1 MSTGAADEAATAS
14 GTQRLDKWL
23 WFARFVKTR
32 TLAADIVTAGKVRV
46 NRVRVDKPAQ
56 TVRAGD
62 VLTLNLNRR
71 IQLVRVLGIAERRGP
86 SAAARALYEELTA
99 EGDVIKPQ
107 SPSSSPTGAGRPP
120 SGASPVRRAEGSGR
134 PTKKERRDLDR
145 LCGKAR

>member
-1 MSTGAADEAATAS
+1 A
-14 GTQRLDKWL
+14 
-23 WFARFVKTR
+23 
-32 TLAADIVTAGKVRV
+32 IVAAGKVRV

-71 IQLVRVLGIAERRGP
+71 IHLIRVLGIAERRGP
-86 SAAARALYEELTA
+86 SAAARALFEELTA

-107 SPSSSPTGAGRPP
+107 PSPAAPIAGWQPGEVR
-120 SGASPVRRAEGSGR
+120 PVRRPAGSGR

-145 LCGKAR
+145 LSGKDR

>member
-1 MSTGAADEAATAS
+1 MSAAGAYDVPGAP

-32 TLAADIVTAGKVRV
+32 TLAADIVIAGKVRL
-46 NRVRVDKPAQ
+46 NRARVEKPAQ

-71 IQLVRVLGIAERRGP
+71 IQLVRVLGIGERRGP
-86 SAAARALYEELTA
+86 SAAAQSLYEELTA

-107 SPSSSPTGAGRPP
+107 LPSSPLGVAWGP
-120 SGASPVRRAEGSGR
+120 SERSPVRRPMGSGR
-134 PTKKERRDLDR
+134 PTKKERREIDR
-145 LCGKAR
+145 LNGKIR

>member
-1 MSTGAADEAATAS
+1 LSAGAADEAATAA

-23 WFARFVKTR
+23 WFARLVKTR
-32 TLAADIVTAGKVRV
+32 TLAADIVSAGKVRL
-46 NRVRVDKPAQ
+46 NRVRIDKPAQ

-107 SPSSSPTGAGRPP
+107 SSSSPPGAGRQPGEGCP
-120 SGASPVRRAEGSGR
+120 IRRPVGSGR
-134 PTKKERRDLDR
+134 PTKKERREIDR
-145 LCGKAR
+145 LNGKGR

>member
-1 MSTGAADEAATAS
+1 MSGGVAGDASAAP

-32 TLAADIVTAGKVRV
+32 TLAADIVTAGKVRL
-46 NRVRVDKPAQ
+46 NRVRVEKPAQ
-56 TVRAGD
+56 TVRPGD

-71 IQLVRVLGIAERRGP
+71 IQLIRVLGIGERRGP

-107 SPSSSPTGAGRPP
+107 PSSSPPGAAWRPNGVSAVGRP
-120 SGASPVRRAEGSGR
+120 VGSGR
-134 PTKKERRDLDR
+134 PTKKERREIDR
-145 LCGKAR
+145 LSGKIR

>member
-1 MSTGAADEAATAS
+1 MSAAGADDVSGAT

-32 TLAADIVTAGKVRV
+32 TLAADIVSAGKVRL
-46 NRVRVDKPAQ
+46 NRVRVEKPAQ

-71 IQLVRVLGIAERRGP
+71 IQLVRVLGIGERRGP
-86 SAAARALYEELTA
+86 SAAARSLYEELTA

-107 SPSSSPTGAGRPP
+107 PSSSPPGAAWRPSERSPVGRP
-120 SGASPVRRAEGSGR
+120 VGSGR
-134 PTKKERRDLDR
+134 PTKKERREIDR
-145 LCGKAR
+145 LSGKIR

>member
-1 MSTGAADEAATAS
+1 LSAGAAEEAATAA

-32 TLAADIVTAGKVRV
+32 TLATDIVAAGKVRL
-46 NRVRVDKPAQ
+46 NRVRIDKPAQ

-86 SAAARALYEELTA
+86 SAAALALYEELTA
-99 EGDVIKPQ
+99 DGDVIKPQ
-107 SPSSSPTGAGRPP
+107 PSSSAPAAGWQPGEVR
-120 SGASPVRRAEGSGR
+120 PVRRPVGSGR
-134 PTKKERRDLDR
+134 PTKKERREIDR
-145 LCGKAR
+145 LNGKGR

>member
-1 MSTGAADEAATAS
+1 MSGGGADAASAAP

-32 TLAADIVTAGKVRV
+32 TLAADIVTAGKVRL
-46 NRVRVDKPAQ
+46 NRVRVEKPAQ

-71 IQLVRVLGIAERRGP
+71 IQLVRVLGIGERRGP

-107 SPSSSPTGAGRPP
+107 SSSPPPGVAWRPSEVSPVGRP
-120 SGASPVRRAEGSGR
+120 VGSGR
-134 PTKKERRDLDR
+134 PTKKERREIDR
-145 LCGKAR
+145 LSGKIR

>member
-1 MSTGAADEAATAS
+1 LSAGAADEAATAA
-14 GTQRLDKWL
+14 GTQRLDKWI

-32 TLAADIVTAGKVRV
+32 TLASDIVSAGKVRL
-46 NRVRVDKPAQ
+46 NRIRVDKPAQ

-107 SPSSSPTGAGRPP
+107 STSSPPGAGRQP
-120 SGASPVRRAEGSGR
+120 SEVGPVMRPVGSGR
-134 PTKKERRDLDR
+134 PTKKERREIDR
-145 LCGKAR
+145 LNGKGR

>member
-1 MSTGAADEAATAS
+1 MSAGAADEAATAS

-32 TLAADIVTAGKVRV
+32 TLAADIVAAGKVRL
-46 NRVRVDKPAQ
+46 NRVRIDKPAQ

-107 SPSSSPTGAGRPP
+107 SSSSPPGAGRQP
-120 SGASPVRRAEGSGR
+120 SEVDPARRPVGSGR
-134 PTKKERRDLDR
+134 PTKKERREIDR
-145 LCGKAR
+145 LNGKTR

>member
-1 MSTGAADEAATAS
+1 MSAGDADEAHTAP

-23 WFARFVKTR
+23 WFARFTKTR
-32 TLAADIVTAGKVRV
+32 TLAAAIVTAGKARI

-71 IQLVRVLGIAERRGP
+71 IHLVRVLGLAERRGP

-107 SPSSSPTGAGRPP
+107 PP
-120 SGASPVRRAEGSGR
+120 SAAPIAGWQPGEVRPVRRPVGSGR

-145 LCGKAR
+145 LSGKDR

>member
-1 MSTGAADEAATAS
+1 LSAGAAEEAATAA

-32 TLAADIVTAGKVRV
+32 TLATDIVAAGKVRL
-46 NRVRVDKPAQ
+46 NRVRIDKPAQ

-107 SPSSSPTGAGRPP
+107 SSSSPPGAGRQP
-120 SGASPVRRAEGSGR
+120 SEGGPIRRPVGSGR
-134 PTKKERRDLDR
+134 PTKKERREIDR
-145 LCGKAR
+145 LNGKGR

>member
-1 MSTGAADEAATAS
+1 LSAAGVGEVSGAP

-32 TLAADIVTAGKVRV
+32 TLAADIVSAGKVRI
-46 NRVRVDKPAQ
+46 NRVRVEKPAQ

-71 IQLVRVLGIAERRGP
+71 IQLVRVLGIGERRGP

-107 SPSSSPTGAGRPP
+107 SSSSPPGAAWRPSERSLVGRPM
-120 SGASPVRRAEGSGR
+120 GSGR
-134 PTKKERRDLDR
+134 PTKKERREIDR
-145 LCGKAR
+145 LSGKLR

>member
-1 MSTGAADEAATAS
+1 MSAAGADDVSGAT

-32 TLAADIVTAGKVRV
+32 TLAADIVSAGKVRL
-46 NRVRVDKPAQ
+46 NRVRVEKPAQ

-71 IQLVRVLGIAERRGP
+71 IQLVRVLGIGERRGP

-107 SPSSSPTGAGRPP
+107 PSSSPPGAAWRPSERSPVGRP
-120 SGASPVRRAEGSGR
+120 VGSGR
-134 PTKKERRDLDR
+134 PTKKERREIDR
-145 LCGKAR
+145 LSGKIR